1 MAFMHLPDKIN
12 KTTTS
17 DITVLLF
24 AGIVLVNYQYEKN
37 LSPEFLLFFIQMV
50 LLWFTL
56 KIIYRFFPKAKI
68 FVLVGLLVWGTVE
81 ALWGLGQL
89 YNYFP
94 VKHSL
99 FKTTGS
105 FFNPGPY
112 GGFIALM
119 FPLVLHYW
127 LVYRHKNRFIS
138 YLLLFAGIICLMVFP
153 ATLSRTAWI
162 AAIAGCMVVLLSNKR
177 FIVKLHLL
185 WRRYKRVC
193 IIGATI
199 LSLFLA
205 VAVYGIY
212 HLKKDSA
219 DGRLFMWKITALAIQ
234 ESPVKG
240 TGMGG
245 FPAAYAKA
253 QMEYFKNS
261 NGSETEKL
269 VAGSPEYAFNEYLQ
283 VFLEQGLFGFIF
295 FFLLSYQII
304 KSGIQNKQIGA
315 AGSFVTLS
323 VFAFA
328 SYPYQ
333 LWQFPVVWV
342 LLGTVCTGGSG
353 SKNIPVYQY
362 GWKKA
367 VLSVLL
373 LGVLCSISILCVS
386 RQKTLYQAKKEWKT
400 LKPFYTMKAYE
411 NVTDDYERL
420 YPVLNYEPKFVF
432 EYGMI
437 LNATGQREKAD
448 NVFAQGL
455 ERSCDPMFYNVKGR
469 NYQEMGEYNKAED
482 CYINSIWLL
491 PERIYPYYLLTI
503 LYADPLNYQ
512 SEKMQRAA
520 LAVLE
525 KEPKVHSSA
534 IREMRDEVKK
544 IVKRKEY
551 SR

>member
-1 MAFMHLPDKIN
+1 MHLLDKIN
-12 KTTTS
+12 NS
-17 DITVLLF
+17 IASNITILLF
-24 AGIVLVNYQYEKN
+24 AGIVFANYQYERN
-37 LSPEFLLFFIQMV
+37 LSPEFLLFFIQMIF
-50 LLWFTL
+50 LWFAL
-56 KIIYRFFPKAKI
+56 KIIYGFFPKSKI
-68 FVLVGLLVWGTVE
+68 FILVGLLVWGTIE
-81 ALWGLGQL
+81 AVWGLGQL

-138 YLLLFAGIICLMVFP
+138 YLLLFAGIICLIVFP

-162 AAIAGCMVVLLSNKR
+162 AAITGSMVVLLSNKR
-177 FIVKLHLL
+177 FIVKLHLFR
-185 WRRYKRVC
+185 RRYRREC
-193 IIGATI
+193 IIGTII

-253 QMEYFKNS
+253 QMEYFKNGNS
-261 NGSETEKL
+261 SGTEKL

-283 VFLEQGLFGFIF
+283 LFVEQGLFGFIL
-295 FFLLSYQII
+295 FLLLSCLII
-304 KSGIQNKQIGA
+304 KSGIQNNQGGA

-342 LLGTVCTGGSG
+342 LLGTVCTAGSI

-362 GWKKA
+362 GWRKA
-367 VLSVLL
+367 SFLILL
-373 LGVLCSISILCVS
+373 LGVLCSASVLCAS
-386 RQKTLYQAKKEWKT
+386 RQKVFFQAKKEWKK
-400 LKPFYTMKAYE
+400 LQPFYNMKAYE
-411 NVTDDYERL
+411 SMTDDYGAL
-420 YPVLNYEPKFVF
+420 YPLLNYEPKFVF

-437 LNATGQREKAD
+437 LNAAGQHENAD
-448 NVFAQGL
+448 SVFTRGL

-469 NYQEMGEYNKAED
+469 NYREMGEHHKAED
-482 CYINSIWLL
+482 CYIYSTWLL
-491 PERIYPYYLLTI
+491 PERIYPYYLLTK
-503 LYADPLNYQ
+503 LYADSVNYQ
-512 SEKMQRAA
+512 PEKMRQAA
-520 LAVLE
+520 TAVLE
-525 KEPKVHSSA
+525 KEPKVHSLA
-534 IREMRDEVKK
+534 IREMRDEVR
-544 IVKRKEY
+544 KRLKEKDTADEQ
-551 SR
+551 